1 MEGWDVRN
9 VDISESSLIEF
20 CISAIGTQLRGQQGE
35 YGRNLFIRKDGSM
48 LHLGGKNE
56 INAAPGD
63 RIRIE
68 TPGGGG
74 FGKVDS

>member
-1 MEGWDVRN
+1 MSIVYQPLGLN
-9 VDISESSLIEF
+9 
-20 CISAIGTQLRGQQGE
+20 GGQQEE

-56 INAAPGD
+56 INAATSD
-63 RIRIE
+63 RSLIE

>member
-1 MEGWDVRN
+1 MG
-9 VDISESSLIEF
+9 
-20 CISAIGTQLRGQQGE
+20 

-63 RIRIE
+63 RFRIE

-74 FGKVDS
+74 FWKVDS